1 MKKAA
6 AENDASL
13 AAEESPEAMIQ
24 NVQKMLEKEKKAA
37 IATTKGG
44 GKGVTFDLNEGLV
57 GVVATKDTRMGG
69 PTEADTQGELD
80 EDIDVITRKT

>member
-24 NVQKMLEKEKKAA
+24 NVQKMLEKEKSKKEKKKNF
-37 IATTKGG
+37 IIQ
-44 GKGVTFDLNEGLV
+44 LIYL
-57 GVVATKDTRMGG
+57 
-69 PTEADTQGELD
+69 TQPLLKILKSHG
-80 EDIDVITRKT
+80 